1 MKTSEI
7 KELTV
12 KEIVER
18 LQVEKENL
26 VRLKLNHAVSP
37 LENPMKI
44 KESKQ
49 SIARLKTILQ
59 QVSFIRRPY
68 MKIRCLIRAG

>member
-1 MKTSEI
+1 MKISEI
-7 KELTV
+7 KELTT

-37 LENPMKI
+37 LENPFKI
-44 KESKQ
+44 KESKHD
-49 SIARLKTILQ
+49 IARMKTILRERELNENQ
-59 QVSFIRRPY
+59 N
-68 MKIRCLIRAG
+68 

>member
-7 KELTV
+7 NELAT

-18 LQVEKENL
+18 LQIEENNL

-44 KESKQ
+44 KEARKN
-49 SIARLKTILQ
+49 IARMKTILHSRELNQ
-59 QVSFIRRPY
+59 NQN
-68 MKIRCLIRAG
+68 

>member
-7 KELTV
+7 NELTS

-18 LQVEKENL
+18 LQEERENL
-26 VRLKLNHAVSP
+26 NRLKLNHAISP

-44 KESKQ
+44 VESRRNV
-49 SIARLKTILQ
+49 ARMETILHSRELNENQ
-59 QVSFIRRPY
+59 N
-68 MKIRCLIRAG
+68 